1 MRTVVIYET
10 FTDPIIFLVIEGDV
24 TRFDGLYINAVDN
37 DEALQDEFCNLLYD
51 ELSGEETTLLKNARE
66 KFPVEEVLLGAS
78 VIVAGF
84 LP

>member
-24 TRFDGLYINAVDN
+24 TRFDGLYINAVGN
-37 DEALQDEFCNLLYD
+37 DEALQDEFCYMLYD
-51 ELSGEETTLLKNARE
+51 ELSGAETKLLKDAR
-66 KFPVEEVLLGAS
+66 KTFPIDEVKNGAS